1 MNLPPLHAPPEAG
14 NEPTRAAQPL
24 PGFIVALAVA
34 LAGAFWLYRRCPGPL
49 SLGVVALVF
58 WVWLAAVLRHC
69 HSVFEGKASL
79 LGRPSRFAT
88 HGQWI
93 ALLGLIG
100 VFTGVVFPAPGVLG
114 PLSQS
119 SPESLRGYALI
130 YLGIGAGL
138 FVYCQFAESLQQR
151 LHAAA
156 LADVLRLA
164 WLLPAACGAAAGLI
178 YLQIATKADYSAP
191 GGWLALGLATALAIE
206 PWTRFGLRQ
215 FLPKGLRQPPLSAGT
230 SLWLKAALSG
240 DAGAGAWIKE
250 VERVVGKDFRQ
261 LWILRFLRAAALP
274 VFLAGLLLAWGATC
288 LHSIPIASR
297 GVLVTMGRWATT
309 PLEPGLHLTW
319 PWPFAQILS
328 VETGRVREI
337 SLGFERETNLPVLWT
352 KAHVEGEK
360 NLLVDHGETLLT
372 INVPILYR
380 IADPVGY
387 LAAATDPE
395 AALKCLA
402 ERQLVRVAAT
412 RESFHLMTE
421 DRQAIAEALKTSLQA
436 EADRHGFGV
445 EITFVGLKDIHPPLK
460 VAPAYQQVVS
470 AQESK
475 EAAID
480 RARAYEAQTVPL
492 ARSEALNLTIAAEA
506 DRAKRVGQA
515 VGETGRFDAVAAT
528 ERLAPALFRAR
539 LEYDAFDETLPKATK
554 TIIGVAP
561 HGAPPEFD
569 LDFRPAATRAAD
581 VPGKISKP

>member
-1 MNLPPLHAPPEAG
+1 MNPPPLHASPEAG
-14 NEPTRAAQPL
+14 NEPREAARPL
-24 PGFIVALAVA
+24 PGFIAALAAA
-34 LAGAFWLYRRCPGPL
+34 LAGAFWIYRRCPAPL
-49 SLGVVALVF
+49 SLGVVALMF
-58 WVWLAAVLRHC
+58 WVWLAAVLRYGHA
-69 HSVFEGKASL
+69 VFEKKAAP

-93 ALLGLIG
+93 ALFGLVGIFGG
-100 VFTGVVFPAPGVLG
+100 VAWPGPGGLG
-114 PLSQS
+114 PLTQS
-119 SPESLRGYALI
+119 SPESLRAYALI
-130 YLGIGAGL
+130 YLALGAGL
-138 FVYCQFAESLQQR
+138 FVYAQFAESLQQR
-151 LHAAA
+151 LHATA

-164 WLLPAACGAAAGLI
+164 WLLPPACGVAAALI
-178 YLQIATKADYSAP
+178 YLQIATKADYNAP
-191 GGWLALGLATALAIE
+191 GGWLALGLASALAVE
-206 PWTRFGLRQ
+206 PWTRLGLRQ
-215 FLPKGLRQPPLSAGT
+215 FLPNGLRQPPLSAGT

-240 DAGAGAWIKE
+240 DGGAGAWIRE

-274 VFLAGLLLAWGATC
+274 VFLAGLLLAWSATC
-288 LHSIPIASR
+288 LHSIPTASR
-297 GVLVTMGRWATT
+297 GVLVTMGRWAAT
-309 PLEPGLHLTW
+309 PLEPGLHVTW
-319 PWPFAQILS
+319 PWPFAQIIS

-337 SLGFERETNLPVLWT
+337 GLGFERETTLPVLWT

-372 INVPILYR
+372 INVPIFYR
-380 IADPVGY
+380 IADPVVY

-402 ERQLVRVAAT
+402 ERQLVRIAAT

-436 EADRHGFGV
+436 EADRHAFGV
-445 EITFVGLKDIHPPLK
+445 EITFVGLKDIHPPLN

-480 RARAYEAQTVPL
+480 QARAYEARNVPM

-506 DRAKRVGQA
+506 ERAKRVGQA

-539 LEYDAFDETLPKATK
+539 LEYDALDETLPKATK

-561 HGAPPEFD
+561 HAAPPEFD
-569 LDFRPAATRAAD
+569 LDFRPAATRSTD